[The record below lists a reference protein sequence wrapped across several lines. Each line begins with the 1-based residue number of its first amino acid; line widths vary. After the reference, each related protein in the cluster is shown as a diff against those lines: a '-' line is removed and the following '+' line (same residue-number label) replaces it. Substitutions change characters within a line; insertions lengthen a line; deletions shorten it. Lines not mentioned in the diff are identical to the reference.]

1 MSLTKEPTL
10 SGSIDVRREAWSG
23 SDRPIAR
30 TVARPMVRFLA
41 QESASGVLLILAT
54 VAALVWRNSPVGDSY
69 VDFWHTYINVEIG
82 PIHFEED
89 FGHFVNDALMVLFF
103 FVVGLEIK
111 SELVV
116 GDLRN
121 PRDAALPAVAALGG
135 MVVPALLYVVVNAG
149 GAGVDGWGVPMA
161 TDIAFAVGVLALLG
175 DRIPQRLKLFL
186 LTLAIVDDIGAILV
200 IAVFYTSDLRFD
212 WLGVALVGLALVV
225 VLQRARVWYTPV
237 YVVLGIVIWF
247 ATLESGVHATIAGVA
262 LGLLAPATPLLGE
275 RRLEF
280 VEDIMSG
287 ESADP
292 VEARN
297 AKWQLRERVPV
308 TSRMITL
315 LAPWTSFVIVPV
327 FALANAGILLSGD
340 IIGDALGS
348 AVTWGIVLGL
358 VVGKPLGIFLF
369 TFSAVRVGLATLPD
383 GVTMRHVL
391 GAGAVAGIGFTVA
404 LFISG
409 LAFEGTELVDQAIIG
424 VLLASALA
432 TIAGF
437 AILGGASD
445 ERPAPSPTEPEKL
458 HAGAH

>member
-1 MSLTKEPTL
+1 M
-10 SGSIDVRREAWSG
+10 SGSIDVRDGAWSG

-41 QESASGVLLILAT
+41 QESASGILLILAT
-54 VAALVWRNSPVGDSY
+54 PAALIWRNSPIGDSY
-69 VDFWHTYINVEIG
+69 VDVWHSRVTVVLG
-82 PIHFEED
+82 PIHFEETL
-89 FGHFVNDALMVLFF
+89 GHVVNDVLMALFF

-111 SELVV
+111 SESVA

-135 MVVPALLYVVVNAG
+135 MVVPALLYLAVNAG
-149 GAGVDGWGVPMA
+149 GAGLDGWGVPMA

-175 DRIPQRLKLFL
+175 DRVPQRLKLFV
-186 LTLAIVDDIGAILV
+186 LTLAIVDDVGAIVV
-200 IAVFYTSDLRFD
+200 IAVFYTADLRFT
-212 WLGVALVGLALVV
+212 WLAVALAGLVAVV
-225 VLQRARVWYTPV
+225 VLQRVRVWYTPI
-237 YVVLGIVIWF
+237 YAVLGAGVWF
-247 ATLESGVHATIAGVA
+247 ATFESGVHATIAGVV

-280 VEDIMSG
+280 VEDIVSG
-287 ESADP
+287 DAADP
-292 VEARN
+292 VEVRN
-297 AKWQLRERVPV
+297 AEWRLREQVPV

-315 LAPWTSFVIVPV
+315 LSPWTSFVIVPV
-327 FALANAGILLSGD
+327 FALANAGIPLSGE

-348 AVTWGIVLGL
+348 PVTWGVVVGL
-358 VVGKPLGIFLF
+358 VVGKPLGIL
-369 TFSAVRVGLATLPD
+369 TATVIAVRLGVASLPADVTL
-383 GVTMRHVL
+383 RHVL

-409 LAFEGTELVDQAIIG
+409 LAFEGTALGDDAVIG
-424 VLLASALA
+424 VLLASLLA

-445 ERPAPSPTEPEKL
+445 DRPEPMADEPGKVRTST
-458 HAGAH
+458 H

>member
-1 MSLTKEPTL
+1 M

-41 QESASGVLLILAT
+41 QESASGVLLIIAT
-54 VAALVWRNSPVGDSY
+54 VAALVWRNSPIGDSY
-69 VDFWHTYINVEIG
+69 VDFWHTTFDLEIG

-89 FGHFVNDALMVLFF
+89 LAHVVNDALMVLFF

-111 SELVV
+111 SELVA

-121 PRDAALPAVAALGG
+121 PRDAALPAVAACGG
-135 MVVPALLYVVVNAG
+135 MVVPALLYLAVNAG
-149 GAGVDGWGVPMA
+149 GVGADGWGVPMA

-175 DRIPQRLKLFL
+175 DRVPQRLKLFV
-186 LTLAIVDDIGAILV
+186 LTLAIVDDIGAIVV
-200 IAVFYTSDLRFD
+200 IALFYTTDLRFD
-212 WLGVALVGLALVV
+212 WLAVAAAGLVLVV
-225 VLQRARVWYTPV
+225 VMQRARVWYTPI
-237 YVVLGIVIWF
+237 YVVLGAGVWF
-247 ATLESGVHATIAGVA
+247 ATFESGVHATIAGVV

-287 ESADP
+287 SSADP

-297 AKWQLRERVPV
+297 AKWHLRERVPV

-327 FALANAGILLSGD
+327 FALANAGIPLSGD
-340 IIGDALGS
+340 IVGDALGS
-348 AVTWGIVLGL
+348 TVTWGIVVGL
-358 VVGKPLGIFLF
+358 VVGKPLGILVA
-369 TFSAVRVGLATLPD
+369 TSVAVRLGVATLPAE
-383 GVTMRHVL
+383 VTSRHVL

-409 LAFEGTELVDQAIIG
+409 LAFEGAGLADQAVIG
-424 VLLASALA
+424 VLIASVLA
-432 TIAGF
+432 TLVGF
-437 AILGGASD
+437 AILAGASNPRPVPTSD
-445 ERPAPSPTEPEKL
+445 EPGEVDVRT
-458 HAGAH
+458 H